1 MAKYGSTLAEVK
13 VYINGKDQAKK
24 ELEELKAVAKSYSD
38 QMALANEQ
46 MLKAAEEMAK
56 AREKIND
63 AAANNGKDSAEYK
76 QAVDEELRAQQAH
89 DEAQKR
95 FKENQTEHK
104 KYQRLIKETEK
115 LNVDLEEAMGRLS
128 EQDIKHLRMLQ
139 RQLEAIRNQID
150 PSKDKDGTFLAYV
163 NNALK
168 QVTETIK
175 NRKGELIEFE
185 DIMSKLTH
193 VDDRSLDDVIKRL
206 KDLIANTDKL
216 DAEKLKKYKDQLAQ
230 AESERQRRVG
240 VEAQAIMGGDYTK
253 TIEGTKQAIDL
264 LNKYK
269 ETLDTTDTAGIERV
283 QNAIKQMNT
292 ELDEFN
298 KKQARETLTT
308 GLQTSGTAEIKQAVD
323 WLTKYQGT
331 LDPISKEWKDVN
343 KLIAD
348 GNERMKQLTDKSR
361 MEVMNAQLS
370 KLGVL
375 SKNALAEQKKFWQAM
390 ADGAKQ
396 GSKELDE
403 YNKKV
408 ELITRQEAINTRREG
423 KTLTNTVLKGQFTGT
438 INETKE
444 AIKALEEY
452 KKTLN
457 TTDVNAIKKVNM
469 SIDELTRKTKLAD
482 AGIKD
487 AKATLASLAQSA
499 ENIGK
504 GNYTG
509 SIAGLEEMR
518 KKLIAIR
525 DTQDKVLNP
534 DERTTL
540 EKALRTVNKQ
550 LDVLKGEAVDVQ
562 HVLGNLKD
570 TPLWKLEKAAKQLQE
585 EIRECSENAGDF
597 AKKSAELRQV
607 NAQVEKLKKQ
617 FKDTDNVI
625 LRTAKRLASYILV
638 YAGWNEVW
646 GQIKQLT
653 QANLELSDS
662 LADIQKT
669 TGLTEKQVGRLSD
682 QINAIDTRTAQ
693 KELHDLAYE
702 AGKLGISAEEDVM
715 AFVKAGNQL
724 LVALGEDLGGAE
736 AVRQLMK
743 VNAVLGETEEL
754 GVEKALLATGSAI
767 NEISQT
773 SRASAGPIADMV
785 SRMGAI
791 GSAAGLS
798 MADLIALAGTADS
811 LGQSA
816 EVAATAFNKFIA
828 TLTSNPVDVAFAL
841 GMDPDQLQR
850 QLDAGNTMQVIQEI
864 FTRMN
869 QMGNMADL
877 APIMGELG
885 SEGARMTQVLVTM
898 AKSVGELNAQVYTSN
913 KAFSEATSVTNEY
926 NIKNESAAAI
936 VQRMGNNLRESFV
949 QSGFVEWLKDVLQ
962 WLYYLPQRIEDNW
975 LALLAWKTVMWE
987 IVMVSGAK
995 FVKFISL
1002 EMIGALKS
1010 LTNTLR
1016 MMAIE
1021 QAAAKWGAYANE
1033 LWKVATMTTKLK
1045 YAFQALWAVISK
1057 NPFVAAAAAI
1067 GVVVAAIQTFAK
1079 ETSNAA
1085 KNTAELETAIQN
1097 EQAELGRLRRSI
1109 DNANSSNGERA
1120 ALIKQLN
1127 EKYGK
1132 YLGFLVTENN
1142 YVDQQAYIYDLLNA
1156 KLRETVALKM
1166 QEKMMDDIAQE
1177 HAKDK
1182 LDANK
1187 DVQSA
1192 LDVIVGEFDA
1202 PEVMD
1207 KIYDEITKQVENKQ
1221 NDVNAIMKA
1230 SLGDLA
1236 SDLQKQREEIGKK
1249 YADGIIGYDVYS
1261 KELEAVKKRQKSLYD
1276 LRDGIKDLL
1285 DVETNINKDI
1295 SEVQGIIDRQQKT
1308 SEKRSTD
1315 VTREHLDEQF
1325 ESLKPDATLQELQTI
1340 QSQTNAY
1347 IKQQEASISGLVE
1360 KKKTLQGLSYA
1371 EQEEYEA
1378 LTKEIYGTTDA
1389 VEALKQAETSS
1400 LKPDDERLQRWQQL
1414 HAQKQKTVQLSKEE
1428 EDQIAAVTAEV
1439 KRMEEALKPVNK
1451 KLVEMN
1457 GINIWGSA
1465 DAENLAKNSPT
1476 QLVAM
1481 WDKLEKDASR
1491 LSEESFKTIGEFQE
1505 KNGKLMATQFWK
1517 NFDTRE
1523 EAVKWYNQQKDAI
1536 AAQLKKLGYNTS
1548 GHFLTSTSGSG
1559 DGASEAE
1566 KEARKQYNAVMAA
1579 LEAHFLKR
1587 KQAIQDNYLAEKITG
1602 EEMNRQ
1608 IADNEEAHLRA
1619 RVELRKKLLGQ
1630 ANTFEQEQYEE
1641 LAGKN
1646 IEQTGEFL
1654 RGMGDVVTDGIA
1666 KNLEQDEVKVRE
1678 GMIKIRQAIEEE
1690 MLKYD
1695 IFGKFENDFAE
1706 TMDKLQLLTTQLEKD
1721 TAAALQGFGDQ
1732 IGVKMSISDGSSEED
1747 IKKKIK
1753 ELMLLAEKSYT
1764 VNAEGLKEMAL
1775 GQTEYYTWWGGLNEK
1790 QLNDMLVKLR
1800 DYYDNVTLL
1809 REQYQK
1815 RMEREFE
1822 GMYKQT
1828 GQQKIYEDEKQR
1840 LGNIGNSQEQLEG
1853 FGVRSDYGA
1862 KKTSIGGTFANEY
1875 KKLEDKKKFYEQA
1888 IKDENDK
1895 IDELE
1900 ERLATLQEGTQ
1911 EYLNT
1916 EKEIEAIKGGNEYI
1930 AMTTLI
1936 TNTELKQ
1943 NELLAQ
1949 SQRDLTQVYMD
1960 EWTKRAERWGQWGEM
1975 FGEYLGEQVM
1985 LEKQANDARARGD
1998 LETAKKIEQQQKQNK
2013 QALIQNLLN
2022 KIVDEAALWAKEYA
2036 LKMMFNSLMMAED
2049 KRRAIEEVSLEGKK
2063 TTLSIFL
2070 NALTGQSKEHSKGLS
2085 GLVTGAII
2093 FAATM
2098 ALQAFAKS
2106 AIANMFPEAA
2116 SGSTAN
2122 RKLSTGMLTYAEGNY
2137 PVLGNDGKVYDA
2149 KYEGAGMKTGIYGG
2163 GAHFGIFSEKQPEMI
2178 VDGKTTQKLILNYPY
2193 IYDAITTIAK
2203 NGRLVNAMPT
2213 FASGDYPAGMNRI
2226 AQVEAVDISG
2236 GSNEDMIQ
2244 MRATMEETREVN
2256 RQLLAILSSGRI
2268 VAHLD
2273 GLETHRQQKKNE
2285 RFLNRR
2291 GIN

>member
-13 VYINGKDQAKK
+13 VYINGKEKAKK

-38 QMALANEQ
+38 QMALANDQ
-46 MLKAAEEMAK
+46 MLKASEEMAK
-56 AREKIND
+56 ARERIND
-63 AAANNGKDSAEYK
+63 AAATKGKDSAEYK
-76 QAVDEELRAQQAH
+76 RAVDDELRAQQAH

-95 FKENQTEHK
+95 FKENQTEYK
-104 KYQRLIKETEK
+104 KYQKLIKETEK
-115 LNVDLEEAMGRLS
+115 LNVDLEEAMSRLS
-128 EQDIKHLRMLQ
+128 EQDIKHLRQLQ
-139 RQLEAIRNQID
+139 RQLDAIRNQID
-150 PSKDKDGTFLAYV
+150 PQKDKDGTFLAYV

-168 QVTETIK
+168 QVTDTIK
-175 NRKGELIEFE
+175 NRRGELLEFE
-185 DIMSKLTH
+185 DIMGKLTH
-193 VDDRSLDDVIKRL
+193 VDDRSLESVIKRL

-216 DAEKLKKYKDQLAQ
+216 DTEKLKKFNDQLAQ
-230 AESERQRRVG
+230 AESVQQRRIGTRAEG
-240 VEAQAIMGGDYTK
+240 VMYNVER
-253 TIEGTKQAIDL
+253 GTFK
-264 LNKYK
+264 
-269 ETLDTTDTAGIERV
+269 
-283 QNAIKQMNT
+283 
-292 ELDEFN
+292 
-298 KKQARETLTT
+298 
-308 GLQTSGTAEIKQAVD
+308 
-323 WLTKYQGT
+323 
-331 LDPISKEWKDVN
+331 
-343 KLIAD
+343 
-348 GNERMKQLTDKSR
+348 
-361 MEVMNAQLS
+361 
-370 KLGVL
+370 
-375 SKNALAEQKKFWQAM
+375 
-390 ADGAKQ
+390 
-396 GSKELDE
+396 
-403 YNKKV
+403 
-408 ELITRQEAINTRREG
+408 
-423 KTLTNTVLKGQFTGT
+423 GT
-438 INETKE
+438 IAETEE
-444 AIKALEEY
+444 AIKLMKQY
-452 KKTLN
+452 QT
-457 TTDVNAIKKVNM
+457 VM
-469 SIDELTRKTKLAD
+469 
-482 AGIKD
+482 KD
-487 AKATLASLAQSA
+487 TS
-499 ENIGK
+499 
-504 GNYTG
+504 
-509 SIAGLEEMR
+509 
-518 KKLIAIR
+518 
-525 DTQDKVLNP
+525 P
-534 DERTTL
+534 
-540 EKALRTVNKQ
+540 
-550 LDVLKGEAVDVQ
+550 EAVKRVEGTIRSLNEQVSRAKNEMLSFDEAMEQ
-562 HVLGNLKD
+562 
-570 TPLWKLEKAAKQLQE
+570 AAKLQNGTWDGTYE
-585 EIRECSENAGDF
+585 D
-597 AKKSAELRQV
+597 L
-607 NAQVEKLKKQ
+607 EKLKRSLEYFKKNKLKIETDSKRLEEVNRGLKNTEAKM
-617 FKDTDNVI
+617 KDTFLSTKELERVLNNLDKATPEQLQIAAKELQERFNKAAQGTSEYVRTSAKLREVNKRILEVNRSLREQENVI
-625 LRTAKRLASYILV
+625 IRTAKRLASYVLV
-638 YAGWNEVW
+638 YAGFNEVV
-646 GQIKQLT
+646 GYIKNLT

-850 QLDAGNTMQVIQEI
+850 QLDAGNTMQVIQDI
-864 FTRMN
+864 FTRMG

-962 WLYYLPQRIEDNW
+962 WLYYLPQRIENNW

-995 FVKFISL
+995 FVKFISV
-1002 EMIGALKS
+1002 EMVGALKS

-1021 QAAAKWGAYANE
+1021 QVAVKWGAYANE

-1187 DVQSA
+1187 DVQNA
-1192 LDVIVGEFDA
+1192 LYSITTIGEGGAPDA
-1202 PEVMD
+1202 MQRLFN
-1207 KIYDEITKQVENKQ
+1207 EIARQVEAGEK
-1221 NDVNAIMKA
+1221 DVEKA
-1230 SLGDLA
+1230 VRAVIGNLNEQISNINPDGKLNTQQIAAKMFPLNQ
-1236 SDLQKQREEIGKK
+1236 QK
-1249 YADGIIGYDVYS
+1249 
-1261 KELEAVKKRQKSLYD
+1261 EA
-1276 LRDGIKDLL
+1276 IKDLRAGVKDL
-1285 DVETNINKDI
+1285 LNVEIAINKDI

-1315 VTREHLDEQF
+1315 VTREHLDKQF

-1347 IKQQEASISGLVE
+1347 IKQQEASISVLVE
-1360 KKKTLQGLSYA
+1360 KKKALQGLSYA

-1439 KRMEEALKPVNK
+1439 KRMEDALKPVNK
-1451 KLVEMN
+1451 KLMEMN

-1465 DAENLAKNSPT
+1465 DVENLAKNSPT

-1481 WDKLEKDASR
+1481 WNKLEKDASR

-1548 GHFLTSTSGSG
+1548 GHFLTSASGSG

-1641 LAGKN
+1641 LTGKN

-2013 QALIQNLLN
+2013 QALIQNLLS

-2036 LKMMFNSLMMAED
+2036 LKMMFNSLMLAED
-2049 KRRAIEEVSLEGKK
+2049 KKKAIEEMSLEGKK
-2063 TTLSIFL
+2063 STLSIFL
-2070 NALTGQSKEHSKGLS
+2070 SALTGQASEHKKGLS

-2098 ALQAFAKS
+2098 ALQALAKS

-2122 RKLSTGMLTYAEGNY
+2122 RKLSTGMLTYESGYY
-2137 PVLGNDGKVYDA
+2137 PDEYYSVNGRDGKTYRA

-2226 AQVEAVDISG
+2226 AQVESVDISG
-2236 GSNEDMIQ
+2236 GSNEQ
-2244 MRATMEETREVN
+2244 MDRMSAALEQSQEVN
-2256 RQLLAILSSGRI
+2256 RQLLKLLQGGIT
-2268 VAHLD
+2268 AHLD

-2285 RFLNRR
+2285 RFLKRR
-2291 GIN
+2291 GID